1 MAFRRARK
9 SSLYPAPGCS
19 GRRWSVQGATCDPKL
34 LWPEEHRTVHVITDY
49 FWPLHDS
56 SSGRVSH
63 LSDDGLL
70 TGVAASLLGRLYSLA
85 AHVCAEGSEHML
97 ERGGLGLA
105 RVAAVVFLPRAFLT
119 VHVGTAFTSWA
130 ANLEIQMENNS
141 LESFFKKKT
150 TFISSKDRKLAF
162 AQRTKWWPSGR
173 SDSERL
179 PSEWNVFLCTLI
191 L

>member
-1 MAFRRARK
+1 
-9 SSLYPAPGCS
+9 
-19 GRRWSVQGATCDPKL
+19 
-34 LWPEEHRTVHVITDY
+34 
-49 FWPLHDS
+49 
-56 SSGRVSH
+56 
-63 LSDDGLL
+63 
-70 TGVAASLLGRLYSLA
+70 
-85 AHVCAEGSEHML
+85 ML

-162 AQRTKWWPSGR
+162 AQRTKW
-173 SDSERL
+173 
-179 PSEWNVFLCTLI
+179 
-191 L
+191 